1 MPNSKSIG
9 SIAFYIFIIVFIVL
23 AYLGNSGSLA
33 SIFPK
38 KTTVVNKNIIQME
51 FKEKEYKADYTKKF
65 EGAVIKIANFEEGE
79 KWQGDFNIDNDANYW
94 EGESSY
100 VVLAKNNQSNVITLR
115 KSLDLSSSSTI
126 KILVYSADQ
135 ENVANINKT
144 TLRFGNLTDS
154 AYYEYDIRNIKQ
166 GWSIIEMPKE
176 NFSFVT
182 GAASTEEEKTDK
194 NNESSIITNDRLW
207 SSIGKISIEV
217 KARPNTQV
225 ELSFDRLWAE
235 KNDLYKKEFFTAN
248 FDMLSPVGWN
258 GKNYINFWSIGASL
272 SIFNKVTGVRNFTYT
287 AKIIPQKTGTFGIN
301 GRTDLSTSYG
311 YFLEIGGIGTGSW
324 RLFKVGKIVDVSPVT
339 ELDSGSIAN
348 FQFEVDQP
356 VWLRLKT
363 SGGTI
368 TGSLS
373 TDGKNFTKLT
383 EKSDS
388 EHKSGGIGVQTTGSF
403 LLESVEFKQ

>member
-9 SIAFYIFIIVFIVL
+9 SIVFYIFIILFIVL
-23 AYLGNSGSLA
+23 AYLNNSGNLA
-33 SIFPK
+33 FLFPK
-38 KTTVVNKNIIQME
+38 KTTIVNRNIIQME

-115 KSLDLSSSSTI
+115 KSLDLSSSSII

-135 ENVANINKT
+135 ENVDNINKT
-144 TLRFGNLTDS
+144 TLRFGNLADT

-235 KNDLYKKEFFTAN
+235 KNDLYKKEFLTNN
-248 FDMLSPVGWN
+248 FDMLSPVDWN

-287 AKIIPQKTGTFGIN
+287 AKIIPQKVGTFGIN

-324 RLFKVGKIVDVSPVT
+324 RLFKTGKIVDVSPVT

-348 FQFEVDQP
+348 FQIEANQP
-356 VWLRLKT
+356 LWLRLSI
-363 SGGTI
+363 SGNTI
-368 TGSLS
+368 TGYLS
-373 TDGKNFTKLT
+373 TDNKNFTKLT
-383 EKSDS
+383 EKNDT
-388 EHKSGGIGVQTTGSF
+388 EHKSGGIGVQTAGSF
-403 LLESVEFKQ
+403 LLESIEFKQ